1 MNHNEAHLHI
11 TVQSAAHN
19 QGNSA
24 RITVNDEEFGF
35 DPYNRGLN
43 VAVIH
48 EVTGQKLGSATFDTF
63 GDPSCTIAFTEWMES
78 LPVGRIV
85 AIALKDEGTVYLD
98 ERAKN
103 ACAALGAYWVYYL
116 QFRSSWAMIGQK
128 GATPGTATEA
138 LSDEHGVTCSR
149 SFTLPSIFANTATI
163 SATSAAGEYGVLTH
177 ISRNGSVIPIKG
189 GYQRGLNV
197 VVFEPATGKPL
208 LAGSFDLFADASVAD
223 GFAQTIEAIPDG
235 KIIAIALK
243 DDAFVNLSQA
253 AKNACRAIG
262 SRLIDHLEFRGAWS
276 IVGYK
281 GASPDSVIENLN
293 NSGFTSVKAWMPL
306 VIPCP
311 TWQPQQKLQPP
322 DLPEKGIFGSAIAM
336 SGETAIIG
344 ARLAQVNGSPAVGSA
359 YIFQHTNGV
368 WTEKQKLQ
376 PSGFGHQDV
385 FGNAV
390 AIQGNLAIV
399 GAYFT
404 DAPDRPNAGSAY
416 IFQPEN
422 GVWVEKQK
430 LQPADL
436 QGNDCFGSAV
446 AIGDNFAI
454 VGAYTVDA
462 ESRPEAGSAYIFQL
476 ENGVWQQKQK
486 LQPDDLQRGDGFGGA
501 VAISG
506 ETAIIGAR
514 LAKADGG
521 QFAGSAYVFQLENG
535 VWQQKQKLQ
544 PADLQYGDNFG
555 NAIALSGEFAI
566 IGAYGVDAQRYPDT
580 GAAYIFQQENGVW
593 QQKQKLQPADLQRR
607 YGFGCSVAIQGQV
620 AVVGTS
626 DAGSAYIFQLNQ
638 GTWQH
643 KQKLYSPEVQPKDGF
658 GYTVALS
665 DGVVITGAH
674 NADAQGRPY
683 AGSAYIAFANE
694 T

>member
-11 TVQSAAHN
+11 TVQSAAYD

-35 DPYNRGLN
+35 EPYNRGLN

-48 EVTGQKLGSATFDTF
+48 EVTGQKLGGATFDTF
-63 GDPSCTIAFTEWMES
+63 GDPSCAIAFAEWVEN

-128 GATPGTATEA
+128 GATPGTAVEA

-149 SFTLPSIFANTATI
+149 SFTLPSIFTDTATI
-163 SATSAAGEYGVLTH
+163 SATSAGGEYGFLAH
-177 ISRNGSVIPIKG
+177 ISRNGNIIPIQA
-189 GYQRGLNV
+189 GYQRGLNL
-197 VVFEPATGKPL
+197 VVFEPATGKPVL
-208 LAGSFDLFADASVAD
+208 SRSFDLFADASVAD
-223 GFAQTIEAIPDG
+223 AFAQQIEGIPDG
-235 KIIAIALK
+235 KIVAIALK
-243 DDAFVNLSQA
+243 DDAFVNLSER
-253 AKNACRAIG
+253 AKQACRAIG
-262 SRLIDHLEFRGAWS
+262 SRLIDGLQFRGAWS

-281 GASPDSVIENLN
+281 GASPDAVIENLN

-311 TWQPQQKLQPP
+311 TWQPKQKLQPA
-322 DLPEKGIFGSAIAM
+322 DLREKGIFGSAIAM
-336 SGETAIIG
+336 SGDTAIIG
-344 ARLAQVNGSPAVGSA
+344 ARLAQVDGCPAVGSA

-368 WTEKQKLQ
+368 WIQKQKLQ
-376 PSGFGHQDV
+376 PPGFGRQDV

-390 AIQGNLAIV
+390 AIHGNFAIV
-399 GAYFT
+399 GAYFA
-404 DAPDRPNAGSAY
+404 DAPDRPNAGCAY
-416 IFQPEN
+416 IFQQEN
-422 GVWVEKQK
+422 GVWRETQK

-446 AIGDNFAI
+446 AISDNMAI
-454 VGAYTVDA
+454 IGAYTVDA
-462 ESRPEAGSAYIFQL
+462 ESRPDAGSTYIFQL
-476 ENGVWQQKQK
+476 ENGVWQQQQK
-486 LQPDDLQRGDGFGGA
+486 LQPDELKRGDGFGGA

-514 LAKADGG
+514 LAQADSH
-521 QFAGSAYVFQLENG
+521 QYAGSAYIFQLENG

-544 PADLQYGDNFG
+544 PTDLQYGDNFG
-555 NAIALSGEFAI
+555 NAIAISGEVAI
-566 IGAYGVDAQRYPDT
+566 VGAYGVDAQSCPDT
-580 GAAYIFQQENGVW
+580 GAAYIFQRENGVW

-607 YGFGCSVAIQGQV
+607 DGFGCSVAIQGQV

-626 DAGSAYIFQLNQ
+626 DAGSVYIFQLEN
-638 GTWQH
+638 GVWQQ
-643 KQKLYSPEVQPKDGF
+643 KQKLYSPEAQPKDCF
-658 GYTVALS
+658 GYAVALS
-665 DGVVITGAH
+665 EGVVITGAH

-683 AGSAYIAFANE
+683 AGSAYIACP
-694 T
+694 

>member
-11 TVQSAAHN
+11 TVQSAVYN

-35 DPYNRGLN
+35 EPYSRGLN

-48 EVTGQKLGSATFDTF
+48 EVTGQKLGGATFDTF
-63 GDPSCTIAFTEWMES
+63 GDPSCAIAFAEWMES

-85 AIALKDEGTVYLD
+85 AIALQDEASVYLD

-138 LSDEHGVTCSR
+138 LSDEHGVICSR
-149 SFTLPSIFANTATI
+149 SFTLPSIFTNTATI
-163 SATSAAGEYGVLTH
+163 SATSGGGEYGILAH
-177 ISRNGSVIPIKG
+177 ISRNGDVIPVSG

-208 LAGSFDLFADASVAD
+208 SSGSFDLFADASVAD
-223 GFAQTIEAIPDG
+223 VFAQQIEAIPEG
-235 KIIAIALK
+235 KIVAIALK

-253 AKNACRAIG
+253 AKQACRAIG
-262 SRLIDHLEFRGAWS
+262 SRLIDGLQFRGAWS

-281 GASPDSVIENLN
+281 GASPDAVIENLN

-311 TWQPQQKLQPP
+311 TWQPKQKLQPP

-336 SGETAIIG
+336 SGDTAIIG
-344 ARLAQVNGSPAVGSA
+344 ARLAQVNGCPAVGSA
-359 YIFQHTNGV
+359 YIFQHHNGV
-368 WTEKQKLQ
+368 WMETQKLQ
-376 PSGFGHQDV
+376 PSGFGRQDV

-404 DAPDRPNAGSAY
+404 DTPDRPNAGSAY
-416 IFQPEN
+416 IFHCEN
-422 GVWVEKQK
+422 GVWRETQK

-436 QGNDCFGSAV
+436 QENDCFGSSV
-446 AIGDNFAI
+446 AIGDNMAI

-462 ESRPEAGSAYIFQL
+462 ESRPEAGSAYIFQRENGVWQQKQKLQPDDLQRGDAFGGAVAISGKTAIVGARLAQADSCQFAGSAYIFQL

-486 LQPDDLQRGDGFGGA
+486 LQPDDLQ
-501 VAISG
+501 
-506 ETAIIGAR
+506 
-514 LAKADGG
+514 
-521 QFAGSAYVFQLENG
+521 
-535 VWQQKQKLQ
+535 
-544 PADLQYGDNFG
+544 YGDNFG
-555 NAIALSGEFAI
+555 NAIAMSGEFAI
-566 IGAYGVDAQRYPDT
+566 IGAYGVDAQSYPDT
-580 GAAYIFQQENGVW
+580 GAAYIFQHENGVW
-593 QQKQKLQPADLQRR
+593 QQKQKLQPTDLQRQN
-607 YGFGCSVAIQGQV
+607 GFGCSVAIQGQV

-626 DAGSAYIFQLNQ
+626 DAGSAYIFQLNN

-643 KQKLYSPEVQPKDGF
+643 KQTLYSPEVQPKDGF

-683 AGSAYIAFANE
+683 AGSAYIAFP
-694 T
+694 